1 MDIHFT
7 LNTKAMPLNMAYST
21 NFKSG
26 RRFKSQKYVLF
37 ESKVLRELLQ
47 YFPEIKKFN
56 SFYDPKLHYLTAEYV
71 FYHKIFNVGDGLV
84 GKTSGDTS
92 NLIKTV
98 EDCIFKKL
106 KADDSQIISMQ
117 ASKVHSDNERIEVK
131 LSIKDI
137 SLIK

>member
-7 LNTKAMPLNMAYST
+7 FNTKAMPLNMAYST

-56 SFYDPKLHYLTAEYV
+56 SFYNPKEHYLTAEYI
-71 FYHKIFNVGDGLV
+71 FYHKVINIKDNLI

-106 KADDSQIISMQ
+106 NADDSQIMSVN
-117 ASKVHSDNERIEVK
+117 ASKVHSDTERIEVK

-137 SLIK
+137 SHIR

>member
-7 LNTKAMPLNMAYST
+7 FNIKAMPLNMAYST
-21 NFKSG
+21 NFKTG

-37 ESKVLRELLQ
+37 ESKVLKELLK
-47 YFPEIKKFN
+47 YYPEIKKFN
-56 SFYDPKLHYLTAEYV
+56 NHYDNTSHYLTAEYI
-71 FYHKIFNVGDGLV
+71 FYHKVINKKDNCI

-106 KADDSQIISMQ
+106 NVDDSQIMSVQ
-117 ASKVHSDNERIEVK
+117 ASKVHSEDERIEVK
-131 LSIKDI
+131 ISIKDI
-137 SLIK
+137 SHIR